1 MWLSLCQD
9 WHCVSDSQGPQQKS
23 MTRDFET
30 VTGRH
35 ERGTRVGFTFE
46 NSGRREGLTERERER
61 EREREERGASICGR
75 PCKRYWLISGPCGP
89 L

>member
-1 MWLSLCQD
+1 
-9 WHCVSDSQGPQQKS
+9 

-30 VTGRH
+30 IAGRH

-61 EREREERGASICGR
+61 ERGTSICGR
-75 PCKRYWLISGPCGP
+75 PCKKYWLISGPCGP